1 MPEQHARKPSVDIAP
16 LGRHRRDLDDAAAV
30 AARAFQFDPFFEFLS
45 PRPLLRARGL
55 GLYWRA
61 VISNLGPRAHVLGAR
76 RPDGRLVGVA
86 ATVEPGGYP
95 PSVPAQLRQMSGALR
110 ALILRPPAL
119 VTGSQYLLAVDKAHP
134 HEELWY
140 LALLVVDPE
149 MQRSGIGGLLQA
161 PMLQQADGSAHDC
174 YLETQNADNLPYY
187 RRFGYEV
194 LSELRPVR
202 KGPPLWTMRRP
213 AQLGG
218 GGE

>member
-1 MPEQHARKPSVDIAP
+1 MIQPMPEQQRKPPVEVAQ
-16 LGRHRRDLDDAAAV
+16 LAERRRDLDDAAAV

-61 VISNLGPRAHVLGAR
+61 VLANLGAGARVLGAR

-95 PSVPAQLRQMSGALR
+95 PPVGAQLRQMAGAFR
-110 ALILRPPAL
+110 GLIPRPPAL
-119 VTGSQYLLAVDKAHP
+119 VTGSRYLLAIDKEHP
-134 HEELWY
+134 HDELWY

-149 MQRSGIGGLLQA
+149 LQRSGVGGLLQQ
-161 PMLQQADGSAHDC
+161 PMLRAADEAGHDC
-174 YLETQNADNLPYY
+174 YLETQNSDNLPYY

-194 LSELRPVR
+194 VTELRPVR
-202 KGPPLWTMRRP
+202 KGPPIWTMRRP
-213 AQLGG
+213 AMGG
-218 GGE
+218 